1 MFLGCSD
8 SRVSEGT
15 IFNATPGTFFAQR
28 NIANQF
34 HGTDTNAYDLY

>member
-1 MFLGCSD
+1 MVIGCAD

-15 IFNATPGTFFAQR
+15 VFGALPGTIFAQR

-34 HGTDTNAYDLY
+34 LPDDQNA